1 MGAEIAL
8 IFGSRAY
15 ESWAFLAPLRGKVW
29 VICADGGTRC
39 AAAAGFPIDAY
50 IGDSDSGGVPPEGAE
65 QVLLPT
71 EKDLTDLQAA
81 YEFVRDQGIRRV
93 IFTAC
98 TGGRQ
103 DHHIANLQLLEQAW
117 RDGVD
122 AAIWDEENEIRYL
135 QDGSAEIPHGD
146 FRYFSLLPLDR
157 ELTGVTIRDAK
168 YNVENFSV
176 LRGDTRTVSNET
188 VGHAATVTVA
198 HGAAWL
204 IRSGRLGE

>member
-8 IFGSRAY
+8 IFGSRDCS
-15 ESWAFLAPLRGKVW
+15 SWNFLALLRGQVQ

-39 AAAAGFPIDAY
+39 ALAAGFPVHAY
-50 IGDSDSGGVPPEGAE
+50 IGDSDSGGIPPEGTE
-65 QVLLPT
+65 QILLPP

-81 YEFVRDQGIRRV
+81 YEYARDRGIRHMV
-93 IFTAC
+93 FTAC

-135 QDGSAEIPHGD
+135 QDGTVEIPHGT
-146 FRYFSLLPLDR
+146 FRYFSVLPLDQV
-157 ELTGVTIRDAK
+157 LTGVTIAGAK
-168 YNVENFSV
+168 YNVENFNV

-188 VGHAATVTVA
+188 VGHPATVTVE
-198 HGAAWL
+198 HGAAWV
-204 IRSGRLGE
+204 IRSGRLC

>member
-1 MGAEIAL
+1 M
-8 IFGSRAY
+8 
-15 ESWAFLAPLRGKVW
+15 
-29 VICADGGTRC
+29 
-39 AAAAGFPIDAY
+39 
-50 IGDSDSGGVPPEGAE
+50 
-65 QVLLPT
+65 
-71 EKDLTDLQAA
+71 
-81 YEFVRDQGIRRV
+81 

-122 AAIWDEENEIRYL
+122 AAIWDEDNEIRYI
-135 QDGSAEIPHGD
+135 QDGTVEIPHGQ

-157 ELTGVTIRDAK
+157 TLSGVTIRGAK

-188 VGHAATVTVA
+188 VGQPATVTVSQ
-198 HGAAWL
+198 GAAWI
-204 IRSGRLGE
+204 IRAGRLV

>member
-1 MGAEIAL
+1 MGTEIAL
-8 IFGSRAY
+8 IFGSRACAD
-15 ESWAFLAPLRGKVW
+15 WGFLEPLRNRVQ

-39 AAAAGFPIDAY
+39 AAAAGFPVNAY

-65 QVLLPT
+65 RVLLPA

-81 YEFVRDQGIRRV
+81 YEYARDRGIRRM

-122 AAIWDEENEIRYL
+122 AAIWDEDNEIRYL
-135 QDGSAEIPHGD
+135 QDGTVEIPHGQ

-157 ELTGVTIRDAK
+157 TLSGVTIRGAK

-188 VGHAATVTVA
+188 VGHPATVTVSQ
-198 HGAAWL
+198 GAAWI
-204 IRSGRLGE
+204 IRAGRLV